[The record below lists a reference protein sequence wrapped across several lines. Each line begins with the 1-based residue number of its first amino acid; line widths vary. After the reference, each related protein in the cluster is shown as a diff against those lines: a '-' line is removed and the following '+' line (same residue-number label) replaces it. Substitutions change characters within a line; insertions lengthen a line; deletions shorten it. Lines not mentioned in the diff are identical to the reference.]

1 MSTQAYTAPD
11 WSLVSGHTALIL
23 IDLQN
28 DVLSDDGW
36 YAKSGVDISH
46 MQRVIEPTKRMLDG
60 ARAKGMPVIW
70 TTHGLHNEIDAGV
83 FWDTRPFLHGGGFR
97 VGSWGHGIYD
107 EYEVLP
113 DEWIVDKRRLSAFFN
128 TELRHD
134 PEGARGRDPDH
145 LGRTHESM
153 RRRHHQGRDVPR
165 LQGHHDRGLLRH
177 DLTRAARADHQD
189 VRSWLG
195 CRVESRATAR
205 SLQEAAR
212 TLDPCCVIR

>member
-1 MSTQAYTAPD
+1 MSRQPYDAPD
-11 WSLVSGHTALIL
+11 WSLVPGHTALIL

-60 ARAKGMPVIW
+60 ARAKGIPVIW

-97 VGSWGHGIYD
+97 VGSWGHSIYD

-128 TELRHD
+128 TELDTILKGLAVETLIISGVLTNQCVAGTTKDAMYRD
-134 PEGARGRDPDH
+134 YKAIMIEDCCGTTVPELHAPTIRMCEVGWGAVWS
-145 LGRTHESM
+145 LEQLLESF
-153 RRRHHQGRDVPR
+153 RKLPEPS
-165 LQGHHDRGLLRH
+165 
-177 DLTRAARADHQD
+177 TRVA
-189 VRSWLG
+189 
-195 CRVESRATAR
+195 
-205 SLQEAAR
+205 
-212 TLDPCCVIR
+212 

>member
-1 MSTQAYTAPD
+1 MSRQPYDAPD
-11 WSLVSGHTALIL
+11 WSLVPGHTALVL

-28 DVLSDDGW
+28 DVLSNDGW

-60 ARAKGMPVIW
+60 ARAKGVPVIW

-113 DEWIVDKRRLSAFFN
+113 DEWLVDKRRLSAFFN
-128 TELRHD
+128 TELDTILKGLAVETLIISGVLTNQCVAGTTKDAMYRD
-134 PEGARGRDPDH
+134 YKAIMIEDCCGTTLPELHTPTIRMCEVGWGAVWS
-145 LGRTHESM
+145 LE
-153 RRRHHQGRDVPR
+153 Q
-165 LQGHHDRGLLRH
+165 LLEAFKQ
-177 DLTRAARADHQD
+177 LPEPSTRVA
-189 VRSWLG
+189 
-195 CRVESRATAR
+195 
-205 SLQEAAR
+205 
-212 TLDPCCVIR
+212 

>member
-1 MSTQAYTAPD
+1 MSRQPYDAPD
-11 WSLVSGHTALIL
+11 WSLVPGHTALVL

-60 ARAKGMPVIW
+60 ARAKGVPVIW

-113 DEWIVDKRRLSAFFN
+113 EEWIVDKRRLSAFFN
-128 TELRHD
+128 TELDTILKGLAVETLIISGVLTNQCVAGTTKDAMYRD
-134 PEGARGRDPDH
+134 YKAIMIEDCCGTTVPELHAPTVRMCEVGWGAVWS
-145 LGRTHESM
+145 LA
-153 RRRHHQGRDVPR
+153 Q
-165 LQGHHDRGLLRH
+165 LLEAFKQ
-177 DLTRAARADHQD
+177 LPEPSTRVA
-189 VRSWLG
+189 
-195 CRVESRATAR
+195 
-205 SLQEAAR
+205 
-212 TLDPCCVIR
+212 